1 MFFYA
6 ISAIINATTSLLVA
20 VIIFVKNP
28 KSGVNRSF
36 SYFSASV
43 AFWSICYFMW
53 QVATNATS
61 ALFWCRALMAGA
73 IFIPSSFYHFSVN
86 LIGEQESYLKSVK
99 FWYLFSLIFQA
110 FNFTPLFVKDVKP
123 QLYFS
128 YWPTAGIVYSLFIAV
143 FVGLTVYS
151 HILMYKHWKKFT
163 GFQRNQIKY
172 VFLGTAIGFLGGST
186 NYPLWYGI
194 PIPPV
199 GNILVSVYVF
209 LVFYSILKYRL
220 MDINVVLTRAG
231 IFFLVYAFVLGIPFG
246 LVFWGRMWLG
256 SVFGPNWFWVPMSIL
271 LVFATSGP
279 FIYQYLR
286 RRAEDLILK
295 EQRRYQNILKE
306 LSFSMTLVKDLDK
319 LVKLMVYR
327 VARAVRVDFVAIY
340 IFEPGQN
347 KLIRKALRAKKDFD
361 PGLPEEVSCDTKL
374 IKYMQ
379 ANHEPI
385 FIEDLS
391 PAVRK
396 DLNLKSGLIVS
407 SFIRENLLGF
417 LILGPKSSGMVYT
430 RDDAVMFEVLA
441 NQAALAIENTEFIG
455 ESQKTQAQLFAA
467 ERMTSMGAMAGGMS
481 HQINNRFYA
490 ISLATA
496 DSIDTINLLNAEHA
510 SKEEIRKTLD
520 QIKHALSRIEDN
532 TRHGGKIVNDFLNF
546 SQPERLKKERK
557 EFDLR
562 EPLEKAIDMIKI
574 KTSLSDDIIEMQI
587 PEGSLQIEGNFVLLQ
602 DAFFNLLDNAIDA
615 VDRKSK
621 AVEDKEMAAPAGY
634 KGKVIIQMQ
643 RFDHKISIRISDNGI
658 GMNEAALKK
667 AFVPFFTTKA
677 TASKGTGLGLF
688 VIQKIIS
695 THSGDI
701 KVDSVF
707 GEGTTFTITLP
718 VK

>member
-1 MFFYA
+1 
-6 ISAIINATTSLLVA
+6 
-20 VIIFVKNP
+20 
-28 KSGVNRSF
+28 
-36 SYFSASV
+36 
-43 AFWSICYFMW
+43 
-53 QVATNATS
+53 
-61 ALFWCRALMAGA
+61 
-73 IFIPSSFYHFSVN
+73 
-86 LIGEQESYLKSVK
+86 
-99 FWYLFSLIFQA
+99 
-110 FNFTPLFVKDVKP
+110 
-123 QLYFS
+123 
-128 YWPTAGIVYSLFIAV
+128 
-143 FVGLTVYS
+143 
-151 HILMYKHWKKFT
+151 
-163 GFQRNQIKY
+163 
-172 VFLGTAIGFLGGST
+172 
-186 NYPLWYGI
+186 
-194 PIPPV
+194 
-199 GNILVSVYVF
+199 
-209 LVFYSILKYRL
+209 
-220 MDINVVLTRAG
+220 
-231 IFFLVYAFVLGIPFG
+231 
-246 LVFWGRMWLG
+246 
-256 SVFGPNWFWVPMSIL
+256 
-271 LVFATSGP
+271 
-279 FIYQYLR
+279 
-286 RRAEDLILK
+286 
-295 EQRRYQNILKE
+295 
-306 LSFSMTLVKDLDK
+306 MTLVKDLDK

-546 SQPERLKKERK
+546 SQPERLQKERK

-587 PEGSLQIEGNFVLLQ
+587 PDGSLQIEGNFVLLQ

>member
-1 MFFYA
+1 MIFYA
-6 ISAIINATTSLLVA
+6 ISAIINAATSLLVA
-20 VIIFVKNP
+20 IIIFMKNP
-28 KSGVNRSF
+28 KSGLNRSF
-36 SYFSASV
+36 SYFSVSV
-43 AFWSICYFMW
+43 AFWSYCYFMW
-53 QVATNATS
+53 QVATDAS
-61 ALFWCRALMAGA
+61 GALFWCRALMAGA
-73 IFIPSSFYHFSVN
+73 IFIPASFFHFSVN
-86 LIGEQESYLKSVK
+86 LIGEQEGYSKSVK
-99 FWYLFSLIFQA
+99 FWYLFSLVFQV

-123 QLYFS
+123 RLYFA

-143 FVGLTVYS
+143 FVGLTIYS

-220 MDINVVLTRAG
+220 MDINIVLTRAV
-231 IFFLVYAFVLGIPFG
+231 IFFLVYTFVLGIPFG
-246 LVFWGRMWLG
+246 LVFWGRMWLAG
-256 SVFGPNWFWVPMSIL
+256 VLGANWFWAPMFIL

-279 FIYQYLR
+279 FAYQYLR
-286 RRAEDLILK
+286 RRAEDVILK

-327 VARAVRVDFVAIY
+327 VARAVRVDFVSIY
-340 IFEPGQN
+340 ILEPGQN
-347 KLIRKALRAKKDFD
+347 RLIRKALQAKKDFD
-361 PGLPEEVSCDTKL
+361 PGLPQEISLDTKL
-374 IKYMQ
+374 IRYMQ
-379 ANHEPI
+379 DNHEPI

-391 PAVRK
+391 LGIRK
-396 DLNLKSGLIVS
+396 ELNLKSGLIVS
-407 SFIRENLLGF
+407 SFIRDNLLGF
-417 LILGPKSSGMVYT
+417 LILGPKTSGTVYT

-490 ISLATA
+490 ISLATS
-496 DSIDTINLLNAEHA
+496 DTIDTINLFDAEHA
-510 SKEEIRKTLD
+510 SKEELKKTLD
-520 QIKHALSRIEDN
+520 QVKYALGRIEEN

-546 SQPERLKKERK
+546 SQPERLQKERK

-574 KTSLSDDIIEMQI
+574 KTSLSDDIIEMRI

-615 VDRKSK
+615 VDRKNK
-621 AVEDKEMAAPAGY
+621 AVEDKEIAALAGY
-634 KGKVIIQMQ
+634 KGKVIVKMQ
-643 RFDHKISIRISDNGI
+643 RADSRIFIQISDNGI
-658 GMNEAALKK
+658 GMSETALKK

-688 VIQKIIS
+688 VIQKIIN
-695 THSGDI
+695 THNGDI